1 MTTVAQRLSTILID
15 QLDRMEADYYRN
27 CDYTPMLEDEFELG
41 IHEGMVSAIFRV
53 KDGDLD
59 LSGLIKS
66 QEWESKKVIYKNN
79 TDGYKTNLEAE
90 ERQLGI
96 YRGVLIAQETITN
109 ILHDSESILRIKSL
123 EGIW

>member
-1 MTTVAQRLSTILID
+1 MTTVAQKLSTILID
-15 QLDRMEADYYRN
+15 QLDRMETDYYRN
-27 CDYTPMLEDEFELG
+27 SPIVEDTFELG

-96 YRGVLIAQETITN
+96 YRGVLMAQETITN